1 MKNLADNIVHHVP
14 FLLLVTAC
22 VILWYIP
29 YRDYKKVKETYN
41 NSYIYI
47 QNNMDETTIKDT
59 IIVNQ
64 PSDTLSVKFLNDS
77 FTLNVN
83 IQDSDIDRLGSYI
96 KQDTSKVIVN
106 IPETKRKFRLFR

>member
-1 MKNLADNIVHHVP
+1 MKNLADNIVHQVP
-14 FLLLVTAC
+14 FLLLLTAC
-22 VILWYIP
+22 VTLWYIP

-47 QNNMDETTIKDT
+47 QNNIDETTLKDT
-59 IIVNQ
+59 VIVNQ

-83 IQDSDIDRLGSYI
+83 IQDSDIDRLGSYF
-96 KQDTSKVIVN
+96 KQDTSRVVIN
-106 IPETKRKFRLFR
+106 IPENKRKFRLFK